1 MARPHRP
8 RQVACLP
15 RTSLFKPVGVPAR
28 DLEHLVLKIDE
39 LEAMRLVD
47 LEGLSHEQAAQSL
60 GVSRQTVGRLLEQGR
75 RIVTEALLKARTL
88 GIEGGTFEVAPAP
101 PCRGCGQSHVLAP
114 GELPGTCPA
123 CAGPGLG
130 GGRGRGHGEGRGRRG
145 AGRGWGGGHGRGRDA
160 GPLAGGRGTEDGV
173 DE

>member
-15 RTSLFKPVGVPAR
+15 RTNLFKPVGVPAR
-28 DLEHLVLKIDE
+28 DLENLVLKIDE

-47 LEGLSHEQAAQSL
+47 LEGLSHEKAAQNL

-75 RIVTEALLKARTL
+75 RVVTEALLKARSL
-88 GIEGGTFEVAPAP
+88 AIEGGSFRLAPAP
-101 PCRGCGQSHVLAP
+101 PCRACGQSHFLAP
-114 GELPGTCPA
+114 GELPGTCPT
-123 CAGPGLG
+123 CTGLSLG
-130 GGRGRGHGEGRGRRG
+130 GGRGCGHGEGRGRRR
-145 AGRGWGGGHGRGRDA
+145 AGRGWSERHGRSRGAD
-160 GPLAGGRGTEDGV
+160 PLAGGRGAEDGV